1 MELGIYVHIP
11 FCVKK
16 CDYCDFISYSNC
28 FDMQERYVEKLLEE
42 IEENKNLLR
51 NNFISTIY
59 IGGGTPS
66 AIKPELIKKILD
78 KIYDVAEIEIEKNK
92 GTSNGGKKVIGN
104 EMPDK
109 KEKIEITIEVN
120 PGTTTKNNLQM
131 YKNCGINRLNNQIG
145 RCKSKDTVKVAL
157 YSTHNFEE
165 PCISGKKGSGTVF
178 FSNCNMNCVF
188 CQNYEISQQGK
199 GKEISIEE
207 LADIFIKQQ
216 EKDVENINLVTP
228 TSYVPQIIEAIK
240 IARKNGLK
248 LPIVYNTNGYEKVET
263 LKMLEGYVDIYLPDF
278 KYSDNELGKRL
289 SKVDNYFEIVTEAIK
304 EMYRQTG
311 KAVFNGEG
319 IMQKGMIIRHLVLPN
334 HILNS
339 RRVLKWINENMHD
352 VYVSVMAQYF
362 PTYKAKEIDDIN
374 RKLTKEEYEQIENYL
389 YRLDLENGY
398 IQELG
403 EHEEEYVPDWE
414 FDL

>member
-1 MELGIYVHIP
+1 MKLE
-11 FCVKK
+11 
-16 CDYCDFISYSNC
+16 
-28 FDMQERYVEKLLEE
+28 LLE
-42 IEENKNLLR
+42 KC
-51 NNFISTIY
+51 TIC
-59 IGGGTPS
+59 PH
-66 AIKPELIKKILD
+66 
-78 KIYDVAEIEIEKNK
+78 
-92 GTSNGGKKVIGN
+92 
-104 EMPDK
+104 
-109 KEKIEITIEVN
+109 
-120 PGTTTKNNLQM
+120 
-131 YKNCGINRLNNQIG
+131 NCGINRTNNQIG
-145 RCKSKDTVKVAL
+145 RCKSKDTVKIAL

-199 GKEISIEE
+199 GKEITIEE
-207 LADIFIKQQ
+207 LAEIFIKQQ

-240 IARKNGLK
+240 IARNKGLK

-278 KYSDNELGKRL
+278 KYSDNELAKRL
-289 SKVDNYFEIVTEAIK
+289 SKVDNYFQIATQALT
-304 EMYRQTG
+304 EMYKQTG
-311 KAVFNGEG
+311 KAVFDDRG

-362 PTYKAKEIDDIN
+362 PTYKAKDIEDIN

-403 EHEEEYVPDWE
+403 EHEEEYVPKWDE
-414 FDL
+414 

>member
-1 MELGIYVHIP
+1 MEL
-11 FCVKK
+11 
-16 CDYCDFISYSNC
+16 
-28 FDMQERYVEKLLEE
+28 ELLE
-42 IEENKNLLR
+42 KC
-51 NNFISTIY
+51 
-59 IGGGTPS
+59 
-66 AIKPELIKKILD
+66 AICPH
-78 KIYDVAEIEIEKNK
+78 
-92 GTSNGGKKVIGN
+92 
-104 EMPDK
+104 
-109 KEKIEITIEVN
+109 
-120 PGTTTKNNLQM
+120 
-131 YKNCGINRLNNQIG
+131 NCGINRLNNQIG

-188 CQNYEISQQGK
+188 CQNYEISQKGK

-240 IARKNGLK
+240 IARGNGLK

-263 LKMLEGYVDIYLPDF
+263 LKMLDGFVDIYLPDF

-289 SKVDNYFEIVTEAIK
+289 SKVNNYFEIATEALK

-311 KAVFNGEG
+311 KAVFNDEG
-319 IMQKGMIIRHLVLPN
+319 IMQRGMIIRHLVLPN

-362 PTYKAKEIDDIN
+362 PTYKAKEIDDIS

-403 EHEEEYVPDWE
+403 EHEEEYVPNWE
-414 FDL
+414 F

>member
-1 MELGIYVHIP
+1 MEL
-11 FCVKK
+11 
-16 CDYCDFISYSNC
+16 
-28 FDMQERYVEKLLEE
+28 ELLE
-42 IEENKNLLR
+42 KC
-51 NNFISTIY
+51 TIC
-59 IGGGTPS
+59 PH
-66 AIKPELIKKILD
+66 
-78 KIYDVAEIEIEKNK
+78 
-92 GTSNGGKKVIGN
+92 
-104 EMPDK
+104 
-109 KEKIEITIEVN
+109 
-120 PGTTTKNNLQM
+120 
-131 YKNCGINRLNNQIG
+131 NCGINRLDNQIG
-145 RCKSKDTVKVAL
+145 RCKSSDTVKVAL

-240 IARKNGLK
+240 KARSHGLK

-278 KYSDNELGKRL
+278 KYSDNDLGKRL
-289 SKVDNYFEIVTEAIK
+289 SKVDNYFEIVTDALK

-311 KAVFNGEG
+311 KAVFDEEG
-319 IMQKGMIIRHLVLPN
+319 IMQRGMIIRHLVLPN

-362 PTYKAKEIDDIN
+362 PTYKAKEIYDIN

-403 EHEEEYVPDWE
+403 EHEEEYVPHWE

>member
-1 MELGIYVHIP
+1 MKLE
-11 FCVKK
+11 
-16 CDYCDFISYSNC
+16 
-28 FDMQERYVEKLLEE
+28 LLE
-42 IEENKNLLR
+42 KC
-51 NNFISTIY
+51 TIC
-59 IGGGTPS
+59 PH
-66 AIKPELIKKILD
+66 
-78 KIYDVAEIEIEKNK
+78 
-92 GTSNGGKKVIGN
+92 
-104 EMPDK
+104 
-109 KEKIEITIEVN
+109 
-120 PGTTTKNNLQM
+120 
-131 YKNCGINRLNNQIG
+131 NCGINRTNNQIG
-145 RCKSKDTVKVAL
+145 RCKSKDTVKIAL

-188 CQNYEISQQGK
+188 CQNYEISQQGN
-199 GKEISIEE
+199 GKEITIEE
-207 LADIFIKQQ
+207 LAEIFIKQQ

-240 IARKNGLK
+240 IARNNGLK

-263 LKMLEGYVDIYLPDF
+263 LEMLEGYVDIYLPDF
-278 KYSDNELGKRL
+278 KYSDNKLAKRL
-289 SKVDNYFEIVTEAIK
+289 SKVDNYFEIATRALK

-311 KAVFNGEG
+311 KAVFDDRG

-334 HILNS
+334 QILNS
-339 RRVLKWINENMHD
+339 RKVLKWINENMHD

-362 PTYKAKEIDDIN
+362 PTYKAKDIEDIN

-403 EHEEEYVPDWE
+403 EHEEEYVPKWDE
-414 FDL
+414 

>member
-1 MELGIYVHIP
+1 MKLE
-11 FCVKK
+11 
-16 CDYCDFISYSNC
+16 
-28 FDMQERYVEKLLEE
+28 LLE
-42 IEENKNLLR
+42 KC
-51 NNFISTIY
+51 TIC
-59 IGGGTPS
+59 PH
-66 AIKPELIKKILD
+66 
-78 KIYDVAEIEIEKNK
+78 
-92 GTSNGGKKVIGN
+92 
-104 EMPDK
+104 
-109 KEKIEITIEVN
+109 
-120 PGTTTKNNLQM
+120 
-131 YKNCGINRLNNQIG
+131 NCGINRTSNQIG
-145 RCKSKDTVKVAL
+145 RCKSKDTVKIAL
-157 YSTHNFEE
+157 YSIHNFEE

-199 GKEISIEE
+199 GKEITIEE
-207 LADIFIKQQ
+207 LAEIFIKQQ

-240 IARKNGLK
+240 IARNKGLK

-278 KYSDNELGKRL
+278 KYSDNELAKRL
-289 SKVDNYFEIVTEAIK
+289 SKVDNYFEIATQALT

-311 KAVFNGEG
+311 KAVFDDRG
-319 IMQKGMIIRHLVLPN
+319 IMQKGIIIRHLVLPN

-339 RRVLKWINENMHD
+339 RKVLKWINENMHD

-362 PTYKAKEIDDIN
+362 PTYKAKDIEDIN

-403 EHEEEYVPDWE
+403 EHEEEYVPKWDI
-414 FDL
+414 

>member
-1 MELGIYVHIP
+1 MDV
-11 FCVKK
+11 
-16 CDYCDFISYSNC
+16 
-28 FDMQERYVEKLLEE
+28 KLLE
-42 IEENKNLLR
+42 KC
-51 NNFISTIY
+51 
-59 IGGGTPS
+59 
-66 AIKPELIKKILD
+66 AICPH
-78 KIYDVAEIEIEKNK
+78 
-92 GTSNGGKKVIGN
+92 
-104 EMPDK
+104 
-109 KEKIEITIEVN
+109 
-120 PGTTTKNNLQM
+120 
-131 YKNCGINRLNNQIG
+131 NCGINRLNNQIG
-145 RCKSKDTVKVAL
+145 RCKSRDTVKVAL

-240 IARKNGLK
+240 ISRGNGLK

-263 LKMLEGYVDIYLPDF
+263 LKMLDGYVDIYLPDF
-278 KYSDNELGKRL
+278 KYSDDDLAKRL
-289 SKVDNYFEIVTEAIK
+289 SKVDNYFEIVTEALK

-311 KAVFNGEG
+311 KAVFNDEG

-334 HILNS
+334 HVLNS
-339 RRVLKWINENMHD
+339 RRVLKWINENMHE

-362 PTYKAKEIDDIN
+362 PTYKAKDIDDIN
-374 RKLTKEEYEQIENYL
+374 RKLTKEEFEQIENYL

-403 EHEEEYVPDWE
+403 EHEEEYVPKWE
-414 FDL
+414 E